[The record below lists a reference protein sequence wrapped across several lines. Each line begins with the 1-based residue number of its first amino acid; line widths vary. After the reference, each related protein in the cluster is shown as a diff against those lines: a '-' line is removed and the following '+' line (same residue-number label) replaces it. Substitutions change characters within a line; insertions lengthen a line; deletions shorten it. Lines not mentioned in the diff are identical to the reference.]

1 MMKLN
6 IEELVRTNIR
16 ELKPYSSARSEYKG
30 TAKVFLDANENA
42 FGSPLDRDYNR
53 YPDPL
58 QMELKNALARLKNID
73 VSNIGIGNGSDE
85 IIDHIIRIFCRPG
98 IDNVITTPP
107 TFRMY
112 GVASAI
118 NDTAVRE
125 VLLKEDFQ
133 LDIPAISNAIDQHTK
148 LIFLCSPNNPTGNLL
163 HRKDIEILLERFN
176 GIIVIDEAYFDFS
189 GDRSFI
195 ELISTNNN
203 LIVLQTLSKAWGLA
217 GLRIGA
223 AFAAPE
229 IIGYL
234 TKVKTPYN
242 VSSLTQQLAI
252 EALQNKSGIENWIR
266 QLVAQRNQ
274 LAKTLEAFS
283 FIKKVYPSDANFLL
297 VRVANASKLYDYL
310 LSQKIVVRNQSSQP
324 LLDNCLRITV
334 GTPAENESLIK
345 SLKNYSE

>member
-1 MMKLN
+1 MMLN
-6 IEELVRTNIR
+6 IEELVRKNIR
-16 ELKPYSSARSEYKG
+16 ELKPYSSARSEFKG

-42 FGSPLDRDYNR
+42 FGSPLEKDYNR

-58 QMELKNALARLKNID
+58 QMELKQALARLKKVD
-73 VSNIGIGNGSDE
+73 TSNIGIGNGSDE

-98 IDNVITTPP
+98 IDNIITSPP

-112 GVASAI
+112 GVAAAI
-118 NDTAVRE
+118 NDTAVKE
-125 VLLKEDFQ
+125 VLLTEDFQ
-133 LDIPAISNAIDQHTK
+133 LDISGIFNAIDQDTK

-163 HRKDIEILLERFN
+163 HKNDIEILLEQFR
-176 GIIVIDEAYFDFS
+176 GIIVIDEAYFDFCS
-189 GDRSFI
+189 RESFI
-195 ELISTNNN
+195 EMLSEHNN

-229 IIGYL
+229 IIRYL
-234 TKVKTPYN
+234 SSVKTPYN

-252 EALQNKSGIENWIR
+252 EALRNRSGMENWTR
-266 QLVAQRNQ
+266 QLVEQRGR
-274 LAKTLEAFS
+274 LAKAMEDFP
-283 FIKKVYPSDANFLL
+283 FIKKIYPSDANFLL
-297 VRVANASKLYDYL
+297 VKVTNAQKLYEYL
-310 LSQKIVVRNQSSQP
+310 LAQKIVVRNQSSQP
-324 LLDNCLRITV
+324 LLNNCLRITI